1 MVRGR
6 ITAAEGIKKFCG
18 IFACS
23 RKNYYL
29 CVRKYTNNTNKITT
43 LEVKRF
49 LFTALVAVLTLSYAN
64 AAGKSKTKQNAD
76 LFPDGTEISAW
87 FNDTKSVDLQK
98 LGRQYKLTDYG
109 IFSDGRVHTTDIQAL
124 IDKAAGEGGGVIVV
138 PQGIYMTGGLHFRQG
153 THLYIEDGGV
163 LMGSDFIGDYPLGK
177 TRIEGETC
185 TYFGALINADGLDGF
200 TISGKGAIDGNGL
213 KYHQQF
219 WLRRKWNRA
228 CTNKDEQRPRL
239 VYVSN
244 CKNVQIEGVKL
255 QNSAFWTTHIYNSEN
270 VKLLGLR
277 IYSLGKPDTSKGP
290 STDAIDLDV
299 VKNVLVKN
307 CYMSVNDDAV
317 AIKGGKGPYADA
329 FKKKYEG
336 IEIPA
341 ENIGNG
347 ANSNIIIE
355 DCEYGFCHGCLTL
368 GSESVHS
375 RNIIL
380 RRIKISSQAN
390 NLLWLKMRPDTPQL
404 YEYITV
410 EDITGPVKNFILVA
424 PWTQFYDLKGRKD
437 KPMSYSDH
445 ITMRRC
451 NVDCNVFFNV
461 KQQEEVY
468 HLSNFVFENITV
480 RAKNTEF
487 HPEIVDGFKY
497 SGLDIKN

>member
-1 MVRGR
+1 MKR
-6 ITAAEGIKKFCG
+6 IFLLLLILTFALANTAKPKGQQ
-18 IFACS
+18 
-23 RKNYYL
+23 
-29 CVRKYTNNTNKITT
+29 T
-43 LEVKRF
+43 LW
-49 LFTALVAVLTLSYAN
+49 
-64 AAGKSKTKQNAD
+64 
-76 LFPDGTEISAW
+76 PDGTPMDA
-87 FNDTKSVDLQK
+87 FFLDTKKVDVGT
-98 LGRQYKLTDYG
+98 LGKQYVITDHG
-109 IFSDGRVHTTDIQAL
+109 VKKDSTLVQTEAIQAV
-124 IDKAAGEGGGVIVV
+124 IDLCASEGGGVIVI
-138 PQGIYMTGGLHFRQG
+138 PEGTFLSGSLFFKQG
-153 THLYIEDGGV
+153 THLYVKGR
-163 LMGSDFIGDYPLGK
+163 LKGSDRIRNFRLLE
-177 TRIEGETC
+177 TRMEGQTLQ
-185 TYFGALINADGLDGF
+185 YFAALINADGLDGF
-200 TISGKGAIDGNGL
+200 TISGKGTIDGNGL
-213 KYHQQF
+213 RYHQQF

-255 QNSAFWTTHIYNSEN
+255 QNSAFWTSHFYNCEN
-270 VKLLGLR
+270 VKLLSLR

-329 FKKKYEG
+329 FMKDYEG
-336 IEIPA
+336 VTIPA
-341 ENIGNG
+341 ESVGNG

-380 RRIKISSQAN
+380 RRINISAQAN
-390 NLLWLKMRPDTPQL
+390 NLLWLKMRPDTPQR

-451 NVDCNVFFNV
+451 NVDCSTFFNV

-468 HLSNFVFENITV
+468 HLSNFNFEDITV
-480 RAKNTEF
+480 TAKNKDF
-487 HPEIVDGFKY
+487 HPEIVEGFTY
-497 SGLDIKN
+497 KNINVK